1 MLGFIIFIGRINYK
15 YYKDLFMSKYYSI
28 NKFSK
33 ILGVSAQTLRNWD
46 KKGKLH
52 SHHTSSNGY
61 RYYSHEQ
68 LNQVMNVKPNL
79 DRIVI
84 GYCRVS
90 SNKQKDDLERQI
102 ENMKLYLTAQGKPFE
117 IISDIGS
124 GIDYKKKGLKELM
137 KRISQNKVD
146 KVVVFYKDRL
156 LRFGFELVEYIAS
169 LYDCDIEI
177 IDHTEKTEQQELV
190 EDLVQIITVFSCK
203 LQGQRANKV
212 RKLVKELID
221 DGGEEDD
228 KNNSSHADPK

>member
-1 MLGFIIFIGRINYK
+1 ME
-15 YYKDLFMSKYYSI
+15 DLFMSKYYSI

-33 ILGVSAQTLRNWD
+33 ILGVSAQTLRNGD

-52 SHHTSSNGY
+52 PHHTSSNGY